1 MPFYKI
7 MTWLAT
13 RVNWTV
19 QGCVNYF
26 IYILNSLQAS
36 LLRQVV
42 YASISANSEVN
53 WHIEMYKTKT
63 LFSLLCWLDMHY
75 FIRSTRKCST
85 ALEFNYLSF

>member
-1 MPFYKI
+1 MSWF
-7 MTWLAT
+7 AT

-26 IYILNSLQAS
+26 VYSLNSLHVS
-36 LLRQVV
+36 LLRQFV
-42 YASISANSEVN
+42 YAPISANSEVN
-53 WHIEMYKTKT
+53 WHVEMYETKT

-75 FIRSTRKCST
+75 FIRSCRKCST